1 MNRPGRIIQLRISGM
16 RVIEDLTLDLGGL
29 TVLIGDNG
37 TGKSTILE
45 ALELLRLASHPMSF
59 VRDVISSRHGGID
72 ALLRRGAEQLSLGCR
87 LRSAEGILIDYG
99 FTIRVKGSRPFIDEE
114 FAEVLENDLA
124 GAALAE
130 FDRGAQSEPKSP
142 VRFED
147 DELVL
152 SKVFTES
159 PLLSL
164 IRTIL
169 GSIDVQA
176 PFETRPFWQQRELEL
191 RASPRMPCIVETT
204 AKLSRYGTNLAMP
217 FKRRGIAATR
227 CGSASSIAR
236 ASAWGPT

>member
-99 FTIRVKGSRPFIDEE
+99 FTLAPGCPASSRRLQSYLGMGRTWQCLSRGEE
-114 FAEVLENDLA
+114 SQRRGVAA
-124 GAALAE
+124 RRRSRAPRHGA
-130 FDRGAQSEPKSP
+130 R
-142 VRFED
+142 
-147 DELVL
+147 
-152 SKVFTES
+152 
-159 PLLSL
+159 
-164 IRTIL
+164 
-169 GSIDVQA
+169 
-176 PFETRPFWQQRELEL
+176 RE
-191 RASPRMPCIVETT
+191 
-204 AKLSRYGTNLAMP
+204 KLS
-217 FKRRGIAATR
+217 
-227 CGSASSIAR
+227 SACSSPWRSR
-236 ASAWGPT
+236 AGDRIRQRSG